1 VYNLYMELRARI
13 YTARRD
19 ANLTQD
25 QLAEAVGKTR
35 SAVTQW
41 ESGDVRPRHTT
52 LVAIAKATGK
62 PLSWL
67 ENGVDDKRSGL
78 MIVGEV
84 AAGLWKEG
92 TVEYVRKAAP
102 VAPHPDFPAESQR
115 LYQVSGQSVNKVVAE
130 GEYVHCVT
138 VIDGAISPQN
148 GDLVIVRRTEHG
160 LTEYTAKR
168 FVIENG
174 AQILRP
180 ESTEPEWQKDIVID
194 GNDDT
199 QIEITDV
206 VIAKWQPLRRI

>member
-1 VYNLYMELRARI
+1 MELKARI
-13 YTARRD
+13 YKARRD

-25 QLAEAVGKTR
+25 QLADAVKKTR

-41 ESGDVRPRHTT
+41 ESGDVRPRHST

-67 ENGVDDKRSGL
+67 ENGVDNERSGL
-78 MIVGEV
+78 MVVGEV

-92 TVEYVRKAAP
+92 SVEYIPRSMP
-102 VAPHPDFPAESQR
+102 VAPHPDYPPQSQR
-115 LYQVSGQSVNKVVAE
+115 LYQVSGQSVNRVVGH
-130 GEYVHCVT
+130 GEYVHCVS
-138 VIDGAISPQN
+138 VADGAIYPES

-168 FVIENG
+168 LLIVDGEN
-174 AQILRP
+174 ILRP
-180 ESTEPEWQKDIVID
+180 ESLEAEWQKDIVID

-206 VIAKWQPLRRI
+206 VIAKWVPFRRL

>member
-1 VYNLYMELRARI
+1 MYDAYMELKARI

-52 LVAIAKATGK
+52 LAAIAKATGK

-78 MIVGEV
+78 MVVGEV

-92 TVEYVRKAAP
+92 SLEYVRKAAP
-102 VAPHPDFPAESQR
+102 VAPHPDYPAESQR
-115 LYQVSGQSVNKVVAE
+115 LYQVSGQSVNRVVSD

-138 VIDGAISPQN
+138 VEDGAITPQS
-148 GDLVIVRRTEHG
+148 GDMVIVRRTEHG

-168 FVIENG
+168 LLVEG
-174 AQILRP
+174 GRHILRP

-194 GNDDT
+194 GTEDT
-199 QIEITDV
+199 QIAITDV
-206 VIAKWQPLRRI
+206 VIAKWQPIRRI